1 MDHSLRNAALEINRL
16 VTEGRCSLLC
26 FMAHAAADCHILS
39 FNSFTLPTE
48 RHWLSPLRTRCS
60 ALLSSCR
67 PVLATTVYIQ
77 FIPLDP
83 CHASCTPPRSAP
95 WQSTIA
101 QGMQI
106 NASLFC
112 ILKKTVCVLSERM
125 SCLHCSSVI
134 VSGFSC
140 QENWP
145 RCSPL
150 YDPHSS
156 LQILQADTLAPPV
169 AFGLC

>member
-67 PVLATTVYIQ
+67 PVLAITVHSVYT
-77 FIPLDP
+77 PGSMP
-83 CHASCTPPRSAP
+83 CSMYSTQVSSMAKYHCPR
-95 WQSTIA
+95 
-101 QGMQI
+101 
-106 NASLFC
+106 
-112 ILKKTVCVLSERM
+112 
-125 SCLHCSSVI
+125 
-134 VSGFSC
+134 
-140 QENWP
+140 
-145 RCSPL
+145 
-150 YDPHSS
+150 D
-156 LQILQADTLAPPV
+156 AD
-169 AFGLC
+169 

>member
-1 MDHSLRNAALEINRL
+1 
-16 VTEGRCSLLC
+16 
-26 FMAHAAADCHILS
+26 MAPAAADCHVLS
-39 FNSFTLPTE
+39 LT
-48 RHWLSPLRTRCS
+48 PLRCPPKGTGCLPWGPSARHRSVHAVPSWQLLCS
-60 ALLSSCR
+60 
-67 PVLATTVYIQ
+67 Q

-83 CHASCTPPRSAP
+83 RRAPRTPPRSAP

-101 QGMQI
+101 QGMQN

-112 ILKKTVCVLSERM
+112 IFKKTVRVLLERM
-125 SCLHCSSVI
+125 SCLPCSSLI
-134 VSGFSC
+134 LSGFSC

-150 YDPHSS
+150 YEPHSS